1 MDRDGRPA
9 TVASLL
15 GRRYRPRGLDVLVI
29 LAIVVLAA
37 SLVPVPDGGLTGG
50 DPGGGPIPF
59 GLDPFPVRL
68 DPFLVSHLIAYG
80 ALAVSC
86 RRVLT
91 AASVGWSRVAV
102 LAAAVVLATGY
113 GAVIEVLQ
121 VPLPWRSGGLVD
133 AGINAVG
140 AGVGVVLDSVG
151 RVLRR
156 AVRR

>member
-15 GRRYRPRGLDVLVI
+15 GRRYRPRGLAVLAV

-37 SLVPVPDGGLTGG
+37 SLVPVPDGGLAGG
-50 DPGGGPIPF
+50 DPGGSPIPF
-59 GLDPFPVRL
+59 GL

-86 RRVLT
+86 RRTLT
-91 AASVGWSRVAV
+91 AASVGWSRLCVV
-102 LAAAVVLATGY
+102 GAAVVLATGY

-121 VPLPWRSGGLVD
+121 VPLPWRSGGLAD

-151 RVLRR
+151 WVLRR
-156 AVRR
+156 AVRQ